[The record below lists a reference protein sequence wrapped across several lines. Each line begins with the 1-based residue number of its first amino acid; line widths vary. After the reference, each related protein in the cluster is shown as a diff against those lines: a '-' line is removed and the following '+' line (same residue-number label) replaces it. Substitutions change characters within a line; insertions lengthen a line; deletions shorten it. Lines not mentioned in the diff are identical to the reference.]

1 VLLLATAASTL
12 APGCRSGGRDPL
24 VTYFNGDFGLSL
36 RHPASWKAQQAE
48 QDGVFYRYFLG
59 PAGADNK
66 PTVSATLLVGRPGT
80 SLDEY
85 AHTYLAGG
93 TAGPPRDEERQGA
106 RGRSYSFSSGNGTM
120 RYELLL
126 LEEKGRVY
134 GLYAQ
139 AEASAY
145 DRYAPVLSEMRESLT
160 LERPAFYLEQR
171 NDALGYSLR
180 IPSSWRET
188 RHFTGGG
195 NAVIQYKS
203 PALGADKSRE
213 TVHASLSLS
222 VEKAPDDGTLDA
234 YYRQSRINLGDSFQV
249 LDHRSW
255 KNGYLDVLHTE
266 TPMSESQLKRFY
278 RVEGARGY
286 SLTLEARDDV
296 FPRVSRWYDLIVS
309 TLRLGNE
316 MKNP

>member
-1 VLLLATAASTL
+1 MAAVSL
-12 APGCRSGGRDPL
+12 VGACRSGPRDPF
-24 VTYFNGDFGLSL
+24 VTYFNGQFGLSL

-59 PAGADNK
+59 PSGPANK
-66 PTVSATLLVGRPGT
+66 PAVSATLLVGRPGA

-85 AHTYLAGG
+85 ASTYLSGSAAG
-93 TAGPPRDEERQGA
+93 APRAEERQGA
-106 RGRSYSFSSGNGTM
+106 KGMSYVFASADGAM

-139 AEASAY
+139 AEAASY
-145 DRYAPVLSEMRESLT
+145 DRYARVLAEMKDSLT
-160 LERPAFYLEQR
+160 LERPAFYVEAR
-171 NDALGYSLR
+171 NDELGYSLR
-180 IPSSWRET
+180 VPPSWRES
-188 RHFTGGG
+188 RHFKGGG
-195 NAVIQYKS
+195 SAFIQFTS

-222 VEKAPDDGTLDA
+222 IEKVPDEGTLDA

-249 LDHRSW
+249 LDHQAW
-255 KNGYLDVLHTE
+255 KGGYLDILRTE
-266 TPMSESQLKRFY
+266 TPLSQSQVKRYY
-278 RVEGARGY
+278 RVFGQRGY

-296 FPRVSRWYDLIVS
+296 FPPVSRWYDLIVS
-309 TLRLGNE
+309 TLRLGDE
-316 MKNP
+316 IKKP